1 MSLVTHAMQLYSLFP
16 NQNLDSVRALQAR
29 NYLDDWLRSFE
40 ACKKAQSHH
49 PFDYNISTTCMLLEI
64 HYRAFSIMLDSFP
77 TPDGM
82 KFGSFYASFVFVLAQ
97 SRAVLSHRLSVSD
110 RPDGSRD
117 SDEPRST
124 DDVGR
129 YDLIPPLFLT
139 ATRCRV
145 PYLRR

>member
-1 MSLVTHAMQLYSLFP
+1 MQLYSLFP
-16 NQNLDSVRALQAR
+16 NQNLDSVRGTASE
-29 NYLDDWLRSFE
+29 NYLGDWLHSFE
-40 ACKKAQSHH
+40 ACMKAQSHQ
-49 PFDYNISTTCMLLEI
+49 PFDYIISTTCMLLEI

-77 TPDGM
+77 APDEI
-82 KFGSFYASFVFVLAQ
+82 KFDSFFAGFVFVLAQ
-97 SRAVLSHRLSVSD
+97 SRAVLSPRLSVSD

-129 YDLIPPLFLT
+129 YDLIPPPLLT

-145 PYLRR
+145 PYLGR